1 MIFYFTGTGNSQY
14 AAEYLAEQQRDSVY
28 SIAEELKKSAF
39 PTYEL
44 KEGEKVGFVLPVYYY
59 GIPAIVFDFLKR
71 ASFDNLQG
79 NYFYL
84 LLTCGGSTGTA
95 GRQFN
100 DLCAIRGWDVKYQ
113 NAVKMPDNYI
123 PLFDVPTGREIDHML
138 AAADEVLSG
147 ICADIAEEKTGDCN
161 ALKGKAAALISFFA
175 RPVYRL
181 AGRRTKPFRVQTEKC
196 VHCSICA
203 EHCPEGAI
211 TVSEEGTPVWNKARC
226 TMCLQCLNRCPAR
239 CIQYGKKTEQHGR
252 YYNPR
257 VLRK

>member
-14 AAEYLAEQQRDSVY
+14 AAEYLAERERDTLFDM
-28 SIAEELKKSAF
+28 AEELQKTVS

-44 KEGEKVGFVLPVYYY
+44 KTGEKVGFVFPVYYY
-59 GIPAIVFDFLKR
+59 GLPDLVFRFLKR
-71 ASFDNLQG
+71 ASFDNLQN

-84 LLTCGGSTGTA
+84 LLTCGGSTGMA
-95 GRQFN
+95 GRSFN

-123 PLFDVPTGREIDHML
+123 PMFDVPTGREIDHML
-138 AAADEVLSG
+138 AAADEALAAV
-147 ICADIAEEKTGDCN
+147 AEDIAAEETGDRN
-161 ALKGKAAALISFFA
+161 ALKGKLPALVSFFA
-175 RPVYRL
+175 QPAYRL
-181 AGRRTKPFRVQTEKC
+181 FGRRTKPFYVQAEKC
-196 VHCSICA
+196 VHCSVCA

-211 TVSEEGTPVWNKARC
+211 TISADGTPVWNKARC
-226 TMCLQCLNRCPAR
+226 TMCLQCINRCPAR